1 MATYLTDGAMQVAG
15 RSKRASRDKKTFLER
30 SLPYAT
36 FASTAAAVAAVAV
49 SALNYGVA
57 SRQATTSE
65 RSFKAANRN
74 TEMAGLLT
82 ALRDTCIDL
91 YALGDEFHDG
101 KNFRFNTNFNLF
113 HPEPMPGDAQRM
125 IMIADVPT
133 YPDTNKPKL
142 IADAIKLA
150 AKSDK
155 TAHQYEI
162 VQLYL
167 TEDEAKEAETA
178 NLVSPFE
185 GFALFTAAIANQ
197 ELSSRQ
203 MIENFLVS
211 GLICNTLPK
220 KLAAWFRNSDVNKL
234 NYVLRTEDLQFQWA
248 KSEEDFWLIRD
259 RRGPSLEERD
269 EMRGVPN
276 TLRWNHNPDWKP

>member
-1 MATYLTDGAMQVAG
+1 MAG
-15 RSKRASRDKKTFLER
+15 RSKRASKDKKTFIER

-36 FASTAAAVAAVAV
+36 FASTAAAVAAVAI
-49 SALNYGVA
+49 SAMNYAVA
-57 SRQATTSE
+57 SRQAITSE

-74 TEMAGLLT
+74 TEMARLLT

-101 KNFRFNTNFNLF
+101 LAVRYNTNFNLF
-113 HPEPMPGDAQRM
+113 HPEPMPGGAQR
-125 IMIADVPT
+125 IVMIADVPT

-142 IADAIKLA
+142 IAEAAKLA
-150 AKSDK
+150 DKADK
-155 TAHQYEI
+155 TVHQYEI

-167 TEDEAKEAETA
+167 TEDEAKEAESS

-185 GFALFTAAIANQ
+185 GFALFSASIANQ
-197 ELSSRQ
+197 ELSSRR
-203 MIENFLVS
+203 MVEAFLVS

-220 KLAAWFRNSDVNKL
+220 KLAAWFRNSDDNKL
-234 NYVLRTEDLQFQWA
+234 DYVLRLEDVQFQWA
-248 KSEEDFWLIRD
+248 KSEQDFWLIRD

-269 EMRGVPN
+269 EMRGLPN
-276 TLRWNHNPDWKP
+276 PLRWNNVPVQQAPAPKAAG